1 MKSKSISM
9 QNLLSVISSISI
21 CTTDSNNYHQ
31 YEFGGKIQSK
41 TNCWSWTK
49 LESRNPH
56 EPYSNMALV
65 LHASKLVATGPG
77 DVKRRLTAT
86 TTAVRTLLWKP
97 LRLSWDFEAKP
108 ATALHCGRGRAPLQY
123 IIEPNYKNPPK
134 NEFKNS
140 WKWEVILMPAS
151 IWQIL

>member
-31 YEFGGKIQSK
+31 YKFGGKIQSK

-56 EPYSNMALV
+56 EPYNNMALD
-65 LHASKLVATGPG
+65 KEF
-77 DVKRRLTAT
+77 
-86 TTAVRTLLWKP
+86 LLDTQIGYVWSGEQ
-97 LRLSWDFEAKP
+97 LEIRV
-108 ATALHCGRGRAPLQY
+108 
-123 IIEPNYKNPPK
+123 
-134 NEFKNS
+134 EFKRYFGFYF
-140 WKWEVILMPAS
+140 
-151 IWQIL
+151 